1 MHPVSLF
8 PQLLDYSFLAIFIL
22 RASIGLV
29 LIRCAYKG
37 FFKNRESDI
46 SLYNKLGL
54 RPGKTFFWIITNLK
68 LIAGICLLVGF
79 YTQGAALLG
88 FILSFVA
95 IIIKWRRPELLPENT
110 IEFFILV
117 AVVLAVLMFF
127 GPGPFGF
134 DLPL

>member
-8 PQLLDYSFLAIFIL
+8 PQLLDYSFLATFVL
-22 RASIGLV
+22 RASLGL
-29 LIRCAYKG
+29 LFIRCAYKE
-37 FFKNRESDI
+37 FFHGRESGI
-46 SLYNKLGL
+46 TLYEKLGL
-54 RPGKTFFWIITNLK
+54 RSNKAFFWVFTSIK
-68 LIAGICLLVGF
+68 LLIGVCLLVGL

-88 FILSFVA
+88 FVFAFVA

-117 AVVLAVLMFF
+117 AVVLGVLMFL
-127 GPGPFGF
+127 GPGPFAF